1 MNPDSRL
8 RARIRN
14 RKLVILIVFLSMLM
28 ATVQCICSGTGAC
41 VGSGGSIL
49 HSPVCKEDWSRGECA
64 EWDDENINDASWR
77 FRSGRSCEGLG
88 YTDECSDGSYRL
100 PGACD

>member
-28 ATVQCICSGTGAC
+28 ATVQCICGGTGAC
-41 VGSGGSIL
+41 VGSGGSIMR
-49 HSPVCKEDWSRGECA
+49 SPECMEDWNRSECD
-64 EWDDENINDASWR
+64 EWDDENINDANWK
-77 FRSGRSCEGLG
+77 FYPWRSCEGLG
-88 YTDECSDGSYRL
+88 YTEYCSYGSYRL

>member
-1 MNPDSRL
+1 MELGSNLFHPT
-8 RARIRN
+8 
-14 RKLVILIVFLSMLM
+14 RKRRVVSLIVFLSMLM

-49 HSPVCKEDWSRGECA
+49 YSPVCKEDWSRGECA
-64 EWDDENINDASWR
+64 EWDDENINDANWK
-77 FRSGRSCEGLG
+77 FYPGRSCEGLG
-88 YTDECSDGSYRL
+88 YDDRCSDGSYRL